1 MRPTATDSGG
11 PDSPAGPTV
20 KRTERPHPLT
30 PLIRGWLLLVA
41 IVLAVG
47 REFLPDGR
55 RGDGFRVPDLRWLFA
70 LVGGAVLVAAAA
82 GFVSWW
88 FTRFVIDDEEIRVD
102 TGAVWRRSSRVG
114 FERLQSVDIVQPFAA
129 RPFGLV
135 ELRLETG
142 GGDSAPTLR
151 YLSRAHADRLRGY
164 LLARAHGERRAVGD
178 DPAPTASAFSDLG
191 TDDRPLVTVRSARLV
206 GSFLL
211 STEWLISLGV
221 VVVLLLIGQRFA
233 VLSFLVPTL
242 IPAVIGAV
250 TLVGRRVVSMFHFTL
265 AESPHGLRVAR
276 GLTNL
281 TSQSVP
287 LNRVQGVR
295 ITQSLLWKPFGW
307 YRLDVDV
314 LGYLSGHEENNRSE
328 ATTVLLPVAD
338 QDEMVRALRRVLPGV
353 DVDSIELRRPPRRAR
368 LLRWFD
374 AGALRYGWDE
384 RVVVTDH
391 GRLVWRRDI
400 VPHAKTQSVR
410 ISQGPLQRALR
421 LADVHV
427 DTTRGPVDAVA
438 RQLDPADARALVDAQ
453 VQRAWTGRVPR

>member
-1 MRPTATDSGG
+1 MTD
-11 PDSPAGPTV
+11 

-30 PLIRGWLLLVA
+30 PLIRGWLVLVA
-41 IVLAVG
+41 IVLAAG
-47 REFLPDGR
+47 REFLPDGNR
-55 RGDGFRVPDLRWLFA
+55 DGGFRVPDLGWLFA
-70 LVGGAVLVAAAA
+70 LVGAAVLLAGVA

-88 FTRFVIDDEEIRVD
+88 FTRFVIDDEEIRID
-102 TGAVWRRSSRVG
+102 SGALWRRSTRVG
-114 FERLQSVDIVQPFAA
+114 FQRLQSVDIVQPFAA

-142 GGDSAPTLR
+142 GGDAAPTLR

-164 LLARAHGERRAVGD
+164 LLARAHGEQRSIGD
-178 DPAPTASAFSDLG
+178 EPAPVASAFTDLG
-191 TDDRPLVTVRSARLV
+191 RDDRPLVTVRSARLI

-211 STEWLISLGV
+211 STEWLVSVGT
-221 VVVLLLIGQRFA
+221 VVVLLVLGQRFR

-250 TLVGRRVVSMFHFTL
+250 TLIGRRVVSMFHFTL

-287 LNRVQGVR
+287 LDRVQGVR
-295 ITQSLLWKPFGW
+295 ITQSLLWRPFGW
-307 YRLDVDV
+307 YRVDVDV
-314 LGYLSGHEENNRSE
+314 LGYLSGHEENNRGD

-338 QDEMVRALRRVLPGV
+338 QNEMVGALRRVLPGV
-353 DVDSIELRRPPRRAR
+353 DLDAIDLRRPPRRAR

-374 AGALRYGWDE
+374 AGVLRYGWDE
-384 RVVVTDH
+384 RVVVADH
-391 GRLVWRRDI
+391 GVLVWRRDI

-410 ISQGPLQRALR
+410 ISQGPLQRALG

-438 RQLDPADARALVDAQ
+438 RQLDPAAARALVDAQ
-453 VQRAWTGRVPR
+453 VQRAWTERVPR